1 MQPLTTRL
9 REAAAPVLFDLRP
22 NWGRLVE
29 ASAKDLEFLALAESY
44 RAFGGIATSAEVAAR
59 LPGAGISRL
68 ARGIVAREV
77 ISFEWRG
84 DYWLPRFQFER
95 EGLAVAAGTATLIAE
110 LAAALN
116 DGELAQWF
124 VTPNA
129 WLGERA
135 PLEVMST
142 DFERVHD
149 AARSFRF
156 ACRD

>member
-1 MQPLTTRL
+1 MHVTTIDI
-9 REAAAPVLFDLRP
+9 REAAAPALFYLRP
-22 NWGRLVE
+22 NWGGPVE
-29 ASAKDLEFLALAESY
+29 ASAKDLEFLALAEGY
-44 RAFGGIATSAEVAAR
+44 RAFGGIAVSAEMAGR

-84 DYWLPRFQFER
+84 EYWLPRFQFEG
-95 EGLAVAAGTATLIAE
+95 EGLTVTADAALLIAE
-110 LAAALN
+110 LAAAL
-116 DGELAQWF
+116 DDSELAQWF
-124 VTPNA
+124 VTTNA
-129 WLGERA
+129 WLGERL
-135 PLEVMST
+135 PLQVVPT